1 LRIVLDTNV
10 LIAAYATEGACMRL
24 FRHCVAR
31 HAVVT
36 SPRLIAELEEKLLR
50 KLKIAAPDVASA
62 IAELQGEV
70 EVVHPDPLPT
80 PVSRD
85 ADDDWVIA
93 TALAG
98 TCDCIVTG
106 DADLLVLKAYQGITI
121 LQPRD
126 FWEFELECV
135 S

>member
-10 LIAAYATEGACMRL
+10 LVAAYATEGACMRL

-36 SPRLIAELEEKLLR
+36 SPWLIDELEEKLLR
-50 KLKIAAPDVASA
+50 KLKIAAADVASA
-62 IAELQGEV
+62 IAELKAEV
-70 EVVHPDPLPT
+70 EVVHPHPLPAR
-80 PVSRD
+80 VSRD

-98 TCDCIVTG
+98 ACDCIVTG
-106 DADLLVLKAYQGITI
+106 DADLLVLKDHQGIRI
-121 LQPRD
+121 LPPRD
-126 FWEFELECV
+126 FWGFELERV

>member
-1 LRIVLDTNV
+1 
-10 LIAAYATEGACMRL
+10 MRL
-24 FRHCVAR
+24 FRHCVAH

-36 SPRLIAELEEKLLR
+36 SPHLVAELEEKLLR
-50 KLKIAAPDVASA
+50 KLKIASTDVAAA

-70 EVVHPDPLPT
+70 ETIHPEPLPA

-85 ADDDWVIA
+85 ADDDWVLA

-98 TCDCIVTG
+98 NCDCIVTG
-106 DADLLVLKAYQGITI
+106 DADLLVLKVYEGITI
-121 LQPRD
+121 LPPRD
-126 FWEFELECV
+126 FWEFELGHV